1 MAADYLVKGK
11 LKSTEFIGAVQH
23 LTTNKDTVFTNVDPF
38 HDQKIDQER
47 VYKGG
52 QIKKRKESKTA
63 HIAIPNFFISRSFKK
78 QAGKSL
84 RELNSLTLLKI
95 NVTEV
100 KDIKQGDGV
109 IVSFKNPNMYERP
122 YVVKLLPYDSV
133 LQDYLVE
140 RPRKLSTKKNN
151 EGSTSPCPTKK
162 KEGSTFVDWLDEK
175 GKQLDAAFSGSFG
188 ALAASG
194 SAWVDDLDDL
204 FSISET
210 FEKLDDPNSDWFAA
224 DKDVNTFFKDM
235 VDSVNEKIKESARRS
250 KVKEYQRMTKEPEPI
265 AWAPGEKIDVFAV
278 NEEDTTEKK

>member
-1 MAADYLVKGK
+1 MSSEHNLLYVLKKMAADYLVKGK

-23 LTTNKDTVFTNVDPF
+23 LTTNKDIVFTNVDPF

-109 IVSFKNPNMYERP
+109 IVSFKDPNMYERP

-151 EGSTSPCPTKK
+151 EGSTSPCPTNK
-162 KEGSTFVDWLDEK
+162 KEKDWWDKFVDATGEVIDK
-175 GKQLDAAFSGSFG
+175 SGK
-188 ALAASG
+188 
-194 SAWVDDLDDL
+194 WVDEETQKIGDSITGIWDKTG
-204 FSISET
+204 ISET
-210 FEKLDDPNSDWFAA
+210 FEKLDDPNSEWFKSA
-224 DKDVNTFFKDM
+224 DKAVSTFQNKL
-235 VDSVNEKIKESARRS
+235 VESS
-250 KVKEYQRMTKEPEPI
+250 K
-265 AWAPGEKIDVFAV
+265 AWISSKKT
-278 NEEDTTEKK
+278 EEDTMEKK